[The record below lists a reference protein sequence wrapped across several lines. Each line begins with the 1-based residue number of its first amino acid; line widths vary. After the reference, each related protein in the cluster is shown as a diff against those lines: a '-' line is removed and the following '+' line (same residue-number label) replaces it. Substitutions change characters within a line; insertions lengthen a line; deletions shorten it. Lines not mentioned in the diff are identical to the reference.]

1 MPSHISGN
9 LSPASNQHPTSI
21 HPASMQDLQNKNTGL
36 RRRELAFL
44 GVLLCTGV
52 RDAGAAD
59 AALRILTEEFPPYN
73 YTEGGKVVGL
83 GTEVVQAVLEQL
95 GLQGQI
101 QSMPW
106 ARAYETARS
115 TPGVLIY
122 SIGRT
127 PERDKLFKW
136 VGVIAP
142 ANYYL
147 FGQPGRAYQIDSL
160 EAAKRYRIATVNED
174 VGEQFLVAQGFVK
187 GQNLQSSVK
196 YEHNYEKL
204 KLGRVDLWIMS
215 ELTASYLAR
224 QVGDDPA
231 KTLTKVYRIPELSGE
246 GYYMAFGR
254 QTPDLTVARF
264 RQGLEAIRRNGVFE
278 RLQKK
283 WL

>member
-1 MPSHISGN
+1 
-9 LSPASNQHPTSI
+9 
-21 HPASMQDLQNKNTGL
+21 MQDLQNKNTGL

-59 AALRILTEEFPPYN
+59 AADAALRILTEEFPPYN

-83 GTEVVQAVLEQL
+83 GTEVVQAVLAQL

-224 QVGDDPA
+224 QAGDDPA

-254 QTPDLTVARF
+254 QTPDATVARF
-264 RQGLEAIRRNGVFE
+264 RQGLEAIHRNGDFE